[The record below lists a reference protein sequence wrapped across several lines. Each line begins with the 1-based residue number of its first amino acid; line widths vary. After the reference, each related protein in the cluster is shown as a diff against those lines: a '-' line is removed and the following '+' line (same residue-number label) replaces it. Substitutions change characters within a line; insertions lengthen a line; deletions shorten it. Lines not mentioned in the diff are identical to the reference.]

1 MSVRLS
7 LATASSSSPTAAS
20 PHRFSVSSD
29 DQKIITKDDF
39 EFGQE
44 LGKGAY
50 STVILTTFKKTG
62 VEYATKAIE
71 KQLIIKENKVK
82 TVKIEKQV
90 LHMMD
95 HPNIIKLFCT
105 FQDATNLYFA
115 LEFAPG
121 GEMFDILTKY
131 GPFTLEATRFYA
143 AEIVNGL
150 EYMHSLNI
158 IHRDMK
164 PENLILSRDMHLKI
178 TDFGTAR
185 ILESGEDEIK
195 DNSDLQQRKSKQTFC
210 GTANYVSPE
219 VLNDGPC
226 KIGSDLWALGC
237 IIFQFLTGHHAFTGD
252 SDYLIFQKI
261 LHRKIDFPL
270 NFPLD
275 AKNLV
280 EELLQINPED
290 RLGARKG
297 GYSELKAHPF
307 FAGIDWNTLHLQ
319 TPPRIKPLS
328 AMPLQMRD
336 ASKFHTFL
344 LKNEKII
351 FHSLVIKRRKM
362 TSKKRQLILTDRPR
376 FFYVDEQKMTLKGVI
391 PWSKDLTVQVKS
403 SKDFIIQT
411 PGRNYILEDLWDN
424 TEQWE
429 RCIKERQSKE

>member
-1 MSVRLS
+1 MSI
-7 LATASSSSPTAAS
+7 
-20 PHRFSVSSD
+20 SD

-39 EFGQE
+39 EFGEE

-50 STVILTTFKKTG
+50 STVVLTTFKKTG
-62 VEYATKAIE
+62 VKYATKEIE
-71 KQLIIKENKVK
+71 KKLIIKENKVN

-105 FQDATNLYFA
+105 FQDSNNLYFA

-131 GPFTLEATRFYA
+131 GPFTVEATRFYT
-143 AEIVNGL
+143 AEIINGL

-164 PENLILSRDMHLKI
+164 PENLILNQQMHLKI

-185 ILESGEDEIK
+185 ILENGTDMIK
-195 DNSDLQQRKSKQTFC
+195 DNSDIQRRQSKQTFC

-219 VLNDGPC
+219 VLNNAPC
-226 KIGSDLWALGC
+226 KNGSDLWALGC
-237 IIFQFLTGHHAFTGD
+237 IIFQFLTGYHAFSGD

-261 LHRKIDFPL
+261 LNRRIDFPD
-270 NFPLD
+270 NFPSD
-275 AKNLV
+275 AKSLV
-280 EELLQINPED
+280 EELLHINPDD
-290 RLGARKG
+290 RLGARPG
-297 GYSELKAHPF
+297 GYAELKAHPF
-307 FAGIDWNTLHLQ
+307 FNGIDWNTLHLQ

-328 AMPLQMRD
+328 AMPPQIRD
-336 ASKFHTFL
+336 ASKFNSFL
-344 LKNEKII
+344 LKNEKIQ
-351 FHSLVIKRRKM
+351 FHSLVIKRRRM

-391 PWSKDLTVQVKS
+391 PWSKDLSVQVKS
-403 SKDFIIQT
+403 NKDFIIQT

-424 TEQWE
+424 AEQWDL
-429 RCIKERQSKE
+429 CIRNLQSN